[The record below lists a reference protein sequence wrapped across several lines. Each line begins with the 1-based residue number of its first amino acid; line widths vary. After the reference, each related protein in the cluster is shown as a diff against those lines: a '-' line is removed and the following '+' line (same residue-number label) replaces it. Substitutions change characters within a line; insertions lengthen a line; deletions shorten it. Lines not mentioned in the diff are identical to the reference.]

1 LTPSITPSITPT
13 NTLTPTNT
21 STVTPTITPTNT
33 ITPSITPTNTV
44 TPTVTSTV
52 TPTISLT
59 PSITPT
65 ITPSITPSAT
75 PAPFTPN
82 QISNLQYWF
91 DASSGFTPSSWTNYG
106 LLGGAVTQGTFIKQP
121 QLLSTTMGSFTGN
134 AVQFLQEDFMTGNF
148 TNTSFANETLFFVG
162 KIVGASTG
170 TQTGWIFGQAL
181 GGPYNTV
188 YQPSNAGP
196 TFNLLA
202 GSFFRL
208 PSRVNENQLIEISGT
223 PSSVI
228 MTKND
233 VVLAPSTSFTT
244 FAPVSYVQFG
254 ADPGVGGPNDL
265 RIFEVLF
272 YNKQLNSAEFSQVET
287 YLKTKY
293 QYNTW

>member
-1 LTPSITPSITPT
+1 MI
-13 NTLTPTNT
+13 
-21 STVTPTITPTNT
+21 
-33 ITPSITPTNTV
+33 
-44 TPTVTSTV
+44 
-52 TPTISLT
+52 
-59 PSITPT
+59 
-65 ITPSITPSAT
+65 
-75 PAPFTPN
+75 
-82 QISNLQYWF
+82 
-91 DASSGFTPSSWTNYG
+91 
-106 LLGGAVTQGTFIKQP
+106 
-121 QLLSTTMGSFTGN
+121 
-134 AVQFLQEDFMTGNF
+134 GNF
-148 TNTSFANETLFFVG
+148 TNTSFTNETLFFVG

-188 YQPSNAGP
+188 YQPSNAGS

-272 YNKQLNSAEFSQVET
+272 YNKQLNSSEFLQVET

>member
-1 LTPSITPSITPT
+1 
-13 NTLTPTNT
+13 
-21 STVTPTITPTNT
+21 
-33 ITPSITPTNTV
+33 
-44 TPTVTSTV
+44 
-52 TPTISLT
+52 
-59 PSITPT
+59 
-65 ITPSITPSAT
+65 
-75 PAPFTPN
+75 
-82 QISNLQYWF
+82 
-91 DASSGFTPSSWTNYG
+91 
-106 LLGGAVTQGTFIKQP
+106 
-121 QLLSTTMGSFTGN
+121 MGSFTGN
-134 AVQFLQEDFMTGNF
+134 AVQFLQQEFMIGNF
-148 TNTSFANETLFFVG
+148 TNTSFTNETLFFVG
-162 KIVGASTG
+162 KIVAATTG

-188 YQPSNAGP
+188 YQPSNAGA

-208 PSRVNENQLIEISGT
+208 PSRVNGENQLIEISGT

-254 ADPGVGGPNDL
+254 ADPGVTGPNDL
-265 RIFEVLF
+265 RIFEILF
-272 YNKQLNSAEFSQVET
+272 YNKELNTIEYQQVED